1 MGVSDSSEITAVRRH
16 EGDYGRSQGES
27 NPTPETFFSSVLAA
41 WWFPLAIGLVLVLL
55 LARFDGAVDQIKVS
69 GVLRGDLRREL
80 EAVQQFGQGTFS
92 VLIGLVIFLLDPA
105 RRRWL
110 LGWAVSAA
118 VLGVVVTG
126 MKMLIGR
133 VRPRMID
140 PYDPLL
146 FLGPFGKYPWTTKAG
161 TIELLSPLQIGK
173 SGVSDLWSMPSSHTA
188 FAVLSA
194 AILARMY
201 PKIAPV
207 VWGLAA
213 TVGVCRLIFD
223 AHYLTDVI
231 AGACVAVAVMRLVL
245 PRIVP
250 EACRGGR
257 AKADGFRA

>member
-1 MGVSDSSEITAVRRH
+1 MGVSDSSKITAVRRH
-16 EGDYGRSQGES
+16 GVDYGHSQGES
-27 NPTPETFFSSVLAA
+27 NPTPETFLRSVLAA
-41 WWFPLAIGLVLVLL
+41 WWFPLAVGLVLVVL

-118 VLGVVVTG
+118 VLGITVTG

-133 VRPRMID
+133 VRPRLVD

-146 FLGPFGKYPWTTKAG
+146 FLGPLGKYPWTTKTG
-161 TIELLSPLQIGK
+161 TIEMLSPLQIGK
-173 SGVSDLWSMPSSHTA
+173 NGVSDLWSMPSSHTA
-188 FAVLSA
+188 FAVLCA

-207 VWGLAA
+207 VWGLAG
-213 TVGVCRLIFD
+213 TVGICRLIFD
-223 AHYLTDVI
+223 AHYLTDVV
-231 AGACVAVAVMRLVL
+231 AGACVAVAVTRLIL
-245 PRIVP
+245 PRVVP
-250 EACRGGR
+250 NAP
-257 AKADGFRA
+257 KA

>member
-1 MGVSDSSEITAVRRH
+1 MGVSDSSEITAGKQHGV
-16 EGDYGRSQGES
+16 DYGHTLGGSNQTPQTFLRSL
-27 NPTPETFFSSVLAA
+27 LAT
-41 WWFPLAIGLVLVLL
+41 WWFPLALGLVLVLL
-55 LARFDGAVDQIKVS
+55 LARFDGALDQIKVS
-69 GVLRGDLRREL
+69 GILRGDVRREL

-92 VLIGLVIFLLDPA
+92 VLIGLIIFLLDPA

-110 LGWAVSAA
+110 MAWAVSAL
-118 VLGVVVTG
+118 VLGIVVTG

-133 VRPRMID
+133 VRPRLVD

-146 FLGPFGKYPWTTKAG
+146 FLGPLGKYPWTNKSG

-188 FAVLSA
+188 FAVLCA

-207 VWGLAA
+207 VWGLAI
-213 TVGVCRLIFD
+213 TVGLCRLIFD
-223 AHYLTDVI
+223 AHYLTDVL

-250 EACRGGR
+250 A
-257 AKADGFRA
+257 ATDGVPLQTA

>member
-1 MGVSDSSEITAVRRH
+1 MGVSDSSKITAGKQQGV
-16 EGDYGRSQGES
+16 DYGHNQGGS
-27 NPTPETFFSSVLAA
+27 NPTPQTFLRSLLAA
-41 WWFPLAIGLVLVLL
+41 WGFPLALGLLLVLL

-69 GVLRGDLRREL
+69 GLLRGDVRREL
-80 EAVQQFGQGTFS
+80 GAVQQFGQGTFS

-110 LGWAVSAA
+110 LGWAISAL
-118 VLGVVVTG
+118 VLGIVVTG

-133 VRPRMID
+133 VRPRLTD

-146 FLGPFGKYPWTTKAG
+146 FLGPLGKYPWTTKSG

-188 FAVLSA
+188 FAVLCA

-207 VWGLAA
+207 AWGLAI
-213 TVGVCRLIFD
+213 TVGICRLIFD

-231 AGACVAVAVMRLVL
+231 VGACVAVAVMRLVL
-245 PRIVP
+245 PRFVP
-250 EACRGGR
+250 TASNGLPRQTT
-257 AKADGFRA
+257 